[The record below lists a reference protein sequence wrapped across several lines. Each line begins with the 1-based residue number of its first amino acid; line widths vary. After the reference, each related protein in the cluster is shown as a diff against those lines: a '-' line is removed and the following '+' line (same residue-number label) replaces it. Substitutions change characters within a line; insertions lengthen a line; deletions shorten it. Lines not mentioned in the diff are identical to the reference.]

1 MVTLRTLLGSLLACA
16 ILFSCTKETEQP
28 MQPVQETGM
37 YTLTVSADKGDRAD
51 TKALGFDSG
60 ALKASWTQGDTVS
73 VYKGS
78 ALLGLVMAQASGKET
93 VLSGKI
99 LGEIVKGDELTLT
112 YLSPDYSHQDGT
124 IEYIASH
131 CDYAVATV
139 TVSDIGETTASTTA
153 AIFANQQAIV
163 KFTLNVSAKPL
174 SITLPGQCLAVTPES
189 AQSVLYVALPAL
201 SSQAVSMMAA
211 ANEKVYV
218 KNVDNVTLEAG
229 KYYAISATLTESSSS
244 LLVHNEAE
252 LRAAVQTNNAQI
264 LFANDIPTASLLEIT
279 NSRTVTINMAGY
291 TLDRGCTSRG
301 SQVIVVRS
309 GSRLDLSGG
318 KVSGGWGGNGGAL
331 DIESGATVNL
341 TNVTINGGAVIAE
354 AGKNATGL
362 RAIGPGYGSDDYGQ
376 LSLGDYM
383 MVKSERMAKE
393 AERKNMC
400 WYRTQVRVEP
410 CTHPGY
416 TAETCPYHVH
426 D

>member
-60 ALKASWTQGDTVS
+60 AQW
-73 VYKGS
+73 GS
-78 ALLGLVMAQASGKET
+78 DFCA
-93 VLSGKI
+93 
-99 LGEIVKGDELTLT
+99 
-112 YLSPDYSHQDGT
+112 GT
-124 IEYIASH
+124 II
-131 CDYAVATV
+131 
-139 TVSDIGETTASTTA
+139 
-153 AIFANQQAIV
+153 
-163 KFTLNVSAKPL
+163 
-174 SITLPGQCLAVTPES
+174 
-189 AQSVLYVALPAL
+189 
-201 SSQAVSMMAA
+201 
-211 ANEKVYV
+211 
-218 KNVDNVTLEAG
+218 
-229 KYYAISATLTESSSS
+229 
-244 LLVHNEAE
+244 
-252 LRAAVQTNNAQI
+252 
-264 LFANDIPTASLLEIT
+264 
-279 NSRTVTINMAGY
+279 
-291 TLDRGCTSRG
+291 
-301 SQVIVVRS
+301 
-309 GSRLDLSGG
+309 
-318 KVSGGWGGNGGAL
+318 
-331 DIESGATVNL
+331 
-341 TNVTINGGAVIAE
+341 INGGIVKAYGDDYGAGIGGGQDGKGADVTISGGVVIAE